1 MEDDKTRVSLRRV
14 QPVNPSVSSH
24 AGEVDPQVDEDEN
37 DKTRVSRRH
46 SQPVSPSDSSHASEV
61 DSEIGMEDDGKTRV
75 SRRRAQPVNP
85 SASSHLSEVDPQV
98 DMEEEK
104 TRAFHQHTRPVNPSV
119 SSHASEAGPGE
130 LINNRF
136 CLEYM
141 LGQGGMGVVFAA
153 RDLRK
158 EELGDS
164 DSRIAIKLL
173 SKNVQ
178 HLPNA
183 LRMLQQECTKAQ
195 ELAHP
200 NVVTVYDFDRDG
212 EVVYMTMELLAG
224 QSLGEYMANKGI
236 PVSGQDASADV
247 SERLTIISDI
257 VQGLAYAHKR
267 GIVHFDL
274 KPGNVFITDDGTTKI
289 LDFGI
294 ARAVLTSGNKTESGA
309 PELFDGMIALTPPY
323 ASLEMLR
330 GMPPDPR
337 DDVYALAIISYQLL
351 AGKHPFDELSATD
364 VLRQNLKPER
374 IPGLTD
380 RQWKGLLGGLALK
393 REDRTLSAE
402 AFLEALLPKKVDRR
416 YWLAVGTAL
425 TAVAVSLFFWLQ
437 PPQIVAP
444 SLFENPPPAAE
455 LTEADRNRVE
465 QLLEVAE
472 VHMMVGRLISPA
484 GANALDVYN
493 QALSIHPYNRRAIQG
508 LKTVLDRLAQAA
520 ESALSDGERR
530 RAGELIDSGLK
541 IYPRHKKLLS
551 MKQQLTEEK
560 P

>member
-1 MEDDKTRVSLRRV
+1 MEDDKTRIFHRHA
-14 QPVNPSVSSH
+14 QPESPSVSSH
-24 AGEVDPQVDEDEN
+24 ASEAN
-37 DKTRVSRRH
+37 
-46 SQPVSPSDSSHASEV
+46 SEV
-61 DSEIGMEDDGKTRV
+61 GVEDGGKTRV

-85 SASSHLSEVDPQV
+85 SASSHVSEASPEVDMQ
-98 DMEEEK
+98 EEK
-104 TRAFHQHTRPVNPSV
+104 TRAFHRHTQPESPSV
-119 SSHASEAGPGE
+119 SSHASEVGPGG

-136 CLEYM
+136 RLEYM
-141 LGQGGMGVVFAA
+141 LGQGGMGVVYAA

-212 EVVYMTMELLAG
+212 DVVYMTMELLAG
-224 QSLGEYMANKGI
+224 QSLGEYMADRGV
-236 PVSGQDASADV
+236 PVSGQDAATDV
-247 SERLTIISDI
+247 SERLSIISDI

-294 ARAVLTSGNKTESGA
+294 ARAVLTSGNKTASGA
-309 PELFDGMIALTPPY
+309 PGLFDDMIALTPPY

-337 DDVYALAIISYQLL
+337 DDIYALAIISYQLL

-364 VLRQNLKPER
+364 VLHQDLKPER

-393 REDRTLSAE
+393 REDRSLSAE
-402 AFLEALLPKKVDRR
+402 AFLEALLPKKLDRR

-455 LTEADRNRVE
+455 LAEADRTRVE

-493 QALSIHPYNRRAIQG
+493 QVLSIHPYNRRAIQG
-508 LKTVLDRLAQAA
+508 LKTVVDGLAKAA

-530 RAGELIDSGLK
+530 RAEALIDSGLK
-541 IYPRHKKLLS
+541 IYPQHKKLLNL
-551 MKQQLTEEK
+551 KQQFNEEK

>member
-1 MEDDKTRVSLRRV
+1 MEDD
-14 QPVNPSVSSH
+14 
-24 AGEVDPQVDEDEN
+24 
-37 DKTRVSRRH
+37 
-46 SQPVSPSDSSHASEV
+46 
-61 DSEIGMEDDGKTRV
+61 KTRV
-75 SRRRAQPVNP
+75 SRRRAQPTNSSVSSHANGMDPREGIEENDNTRVSRQHVQPANP
-85 SASSHLSEVDPQV
+85 SVLSHAGEM
-98 DMEEEK
+98 DMEAEK
-104 TRAFHQHTRPVNPSV
+104 TRAFQSQTRPVNPSV
-119 SSHASEAGPGE
+119 ASQASEIGSGG

-136 CLEYM
+136 RLEYM
-141 LGQGGMGVVFAA
+141 LGQGGMGVVYAA

-173 SKNVQ
+173 SQNVQ

-212 EVVYMTMELLAG
+212 DIVYMTMELLAG
-224 QSLGEYMANKGI
+224 QPLGKYMADKEA
-236 PVSGQDASADV
+236 PASGQDTPV
-247 SERLTIISDI
+247 GISERLSIISDI

-274 KPGNVFITDDGTTKI
+274 KPGNVFITEDGTTKI

-294 ARAVLTSGNKTESGA
+294 ARAVLTSGNKTASGA
-309 PELFDGMIALTPPY
+309 PGLFDDMIALTPPY

-337 DDVYALAIISYQLL
+337 DDIYALAIIAYKLL
-351 AGKHPFDELSATD
+351 AGKHPFDELSAMD
-364 VLRQNLKPER
+364 ALRQNLKPER

-380 RQWKGLLGGLALK
+380 RQWKGLLGGLALQ

-402 AFLEALLPKKVDRR
+402 AFLEALLPSKVDRR

-425 TAVAVSLFFWLQ
+425 TAVALSLFFWLQ

-455 LTEADRNRVE
+455 LTKADRQRIE
-465 QLLEVAE
+465 QLLEIAE

-493 QALSIHPYNRRAIQG
+493 QVLSMHPYNRRAIQG
-508 LKTVLDRLAQAA
+508 LETVLDRLAQAA
-520 ESALSDGERR
+520 ESALSDGERL
-530 RAGELIDSGLK
+530 RAEKLIDSGLT
-541 IYPRHKKLLS
+541 IYPQHKKLLNV
-551 MKQQLTEEK
+551 KQRLSEEK

>member
-1 MEDDKTRVSLRRV
+1 MDDDKTRISRQRAQPTDPSMSSHASEVDPRIGTEENDKTRISRRHVQAVSS
-14 QPVNPSVSSH
+14 SVSSH
-24 AGEVDPQVDEDEN
+24 AGE
-37 DKTRVSRRH
+37 
-46 SQPVSPSDSSHASEV
+46 
-61 DSEIGMEDDGKTRV
+61 M
-75 SRRRAQPVNP
+75 
-85 SASSHLSEVDPQV
+85 DPQV

-104 TRAFHQHTRPVNPSV
+104 THAFHQQGRSEKPSL
-119 SSHASEAGPGE
+119 SSHAGEVGPGG

-136 CLEYM
+136 RLEYM
-141 LGQGGMGVVFAA
+141 LGQGGMGVVYAA

-212 EVVYMTMELLAG
+212 DVVYMTMELLAG
-224 QSLGEYMANKGI
+224 QSLGEYMADKEV
-236 PVSGQDASADV
+236 PPSGQDASADI
-247 SERLTIISDI
+247 SERLSIISDI

-274 KPGNVFITDDGTTKI
+274 KPGNVFITEDGTTKI

-294 ARAVLTSGNKTESGA
+294 ARAVLTSGNKTASGA
-309 PELFDGMIALTPPY
+309 PGLFDDLIALTPPY

-330 GMPPDPR
+330 GLPPDPR
-337 DDVYALAIISYQLL
+337 DDIYALAVIAYKLL

-380 RQWKGLLGGLALK
+380 RQWKGLLSGLALK
-393 REDRTLSAE
+393 REDRILSAE
-402 AFLEALLPKKVDRR
+402 AFLEALLPKKLDRR

-455 LTEADRNRVE
+455 LAEADRNRVE

-493 QALSIHPYNRRAIQG
+493 QALSLHPYNRRAIQG
-508 LKTVLDRLAQAA
+508 LKSVLDRLAQAA
-520 ESALSDGERR
+520 ESALSVGERR
-530 RAGELIDSGLK
+530 RAEELIDSGLK
-541 IYPRHKKLLS
+541 IYPRHKKLLNL
-551 MKQQLTEEK
+551 KQQLSEEES
-560 P
+560 

>member
-1 MEDDKTRVSLRRV
+1 MGPQADMEDDKTRVSRRPV
-14 QPVNPSVSSH
+14 QPANPSVSSH
-24 AGEVDPQVDEDEN
+24 VGEMDSQPGMEENDKTRVAHAHRSSPPVNPPVSSHVDEVDPQVDIAAE
-37 DKTRVSRRH
+37 KTRV
-46 SQPVSPSDSSHASEV
+46 
-61 DSEIGMEDDGKTRV
+61 
-75 SRRRAQPVNP
+75 
-85 SASSHLSEVDPQV
+85 
-98 DMEEEK
+98 
-104 TRAFHQHTRPVNPSV
+104 FHQHTRPANPLV
-119 SSHASEAGPGE
+119 SPHAGEAAPGG

-141 LGQGGMGVVFAA
+141 LGQGGMGIVYAA

-212 EVVYMTMELLAG
+212 DIVYMTMELLAG
-224 QSLGEYMANKGI
+224 QSLGEYMADKGA
-236 PVSGQDASADV
+236 PASGQDAFADM
-247 SERLTIISDI
+247 SERLAIISDI

-294 ARAVLTSGNKTESGA
+294 ARAVLTSGNKASGA
-309 PELFDGMIALTPPY
+309 PGLFDGMIALTPPY

-330 GMPPDPR
+330 SMPPDPR
-337 DDVYALAIISYQLL
+337 DDIYALAIIAYKLL

-380 RQWKGLLGGLALK
+380 RQWKGLLGGLALQ

-455 LTEADRNRVE
+455 LAEADRNRVE
-465 QLLEVAE
+465 QLLEIAE

-520 ESALSDGERR
+520 ESALTDGERR

-541 IYPRHKKLLS
+541 IYPRDKKLLK